1 PKSRNVNSIEE
12 DEGLAT
18 SIVVD
23 RVRAGQFG
31 VSLQSVADIL
41 NDAYSQRQI
50 STIYGQANQYR
61 VVLEVD
67 PRYRTDPSALAA
79 LRLPGVNASQI
90 LTTTNVIPTASG
102 SSAVLAAPGAN
113 GIQVPL
119 TTVPHLHPPPS
130 PLPPT

>member
-1 PKSRNVNSIEE
+1 VGPDVRQWGGRLLAELRTNPKFLSVNSIEE

-31 VSLQSVADIL
+31 VSLQVVSDIL
-41 NDAYSQRQI
+41 NDAFAQRQI

-61 VVLEVD
+61 VVLEAD
-67 PRYRTDPSALAA
+67 PRYRTDPTKLGA

-102 SSAVLAAPGAN
+102 SSAVLAAPGSN
-113 GIQVPL
+113 GIQ
-119 TTVPHLHPPPS
+119 
-130 PLPPT
+130 